1 MTFTILLKCTTRSR
15 STSMIMFKLI
25 TIIIMK
31 ICNIFSAICINLP
44 GERTGKR
51 GRPRIHR
58 ERIRLESI
66 PLKKPEG
73 ADYYMGCREV
83 ITIYGR
89 GNLYMQIKKSADTR
103 NGASFPWVLTLFART
118 MKQVIM
124 KQKHSGHLKIIWCA
138 QPKGLN
144 AF

>member
-1 MTFTILLKCTTRSR
+1 
-15 STSMIMFKLI
+15 
-25 TIIIMK
+25 MK

-73 ADYYMGCREV
+73 ADYYMGCRKV

-89 GNLYMQIKKSADTR
+89 GNLSTLMLQQRIRRSLEVSAC
-103 NGASFPWVLTLFART
+103 S
-118 MKQVIM
+118 
-124 KQKHSGHLKIIWCA
+124 
-138 QPKGLN
+138 
-144 AF
+144 